1 MSRDIKT
8 WTPESAAAA
17 VAACVRKDDRG
28 NTWYSA
34 RVFMDVIG
42 YSTWQKFTPAIER
55 AQYLC
60 VKSRLRVDDHFRRT
74 FQDIGRGDH
83 GGVQFQAD
91 VEMSREG
98 FNRLIQS
105 IDPRKPIASEIKNA
119 IAGVLSA
126 IQDERLIP
134 ATDLSYRPDLP
145 WSQRFKLYHKD
156 HYSFMRL
163 NLPDY
168 FSVSSH
174 NVDFLFLLEDEAYRH
189 FLPIDTTD
197 LPDGSIGIRWAQ
209 QRREWRK
216 QSLDYPDYHRTA
228 PMRVPCR
235 ARPVQVNV
243 YHMREFQT
251 YQDWLYNVYVPIYL
265 PKYVTGKPE
274 FREAHPCAKLSVCHN
289 VARIVSKVPLQV
301 EPRYQPDLIRVQR
314 GGGFIPNDGRPL
326 PLLPGEQMS
335 FHFGEIKQR

>member
-1 MSRDIKT
+1 MSSDVKV
-8 WTPESAAAA
+8 WTPESAATA
-17 VAACVRKDDRG
+17 VAACVRKDERG
-28 NTWYSA
+28 GTWYSA
-34 RVFMDVIG
+34 REFMNIVG
-42 YSTWQKFTPAIER
+42 YSRWQRFTPVVER
-55 AQYLC
+55 AQILC
-60 VKSRLRVDDHFRRT
+60 VKSGSQVNDHFRLVLRESVSGKGKKE
-74 FQDIGRGDH
+74 FQPDI
-83 GGVQFQAD
+83 
-91 VEMSREG
+91 EMSKEG

-105 IDPRKPIASEIKNA
+105 VYPSKPIASEIKNA
-119 IAGVLSA
+119 IANVLSA
-126 IQDERLIP
+126 IQDERLVP

-209 QRREWRK
+209 QRREWGK
-216 QSLDYPDYHRTA
+216 QGLNYPDYHRTA
-228 PMRVPCR
+228 PMQVPCR
-235 ARPVQVNV
+235 KHPVQVHV

-251 YQDWLYNVYVPIYL
+251 YQDWLHNVYVPIYL
-265 PKYVTGKPE
+265 PKYMNNKPE
-274 FREAHPCAKLSVCHN
+274 FKEVHPCTKLSLCHN
-289 VARIVSKVPLQV
+289 MARIVSKVPLQV

-314 GGGFIPNDGRPL
+314 GGGFIPNDGKPL
-326 PLLPGEQMS
+326 PMLPGEQMNLS
-335 FHFGEIKQR
+335 FGELKQR